1 MMITMP
7 TRSLPTRLEMIRAF
21 ETRDASFD
29 GLFITAVKTT
39 GIFCRPTCSARK
51 PNHENIEFFAS
62 PREALTAGYRPCKRC
77 RPMEDNEAVPE
88 WVRELLELVERAPTT
103 RFTAADLRARS
114 IDPARA
120 RRWFKQHYGMTFAA
134 YQRSI
139 RLGAALSHLR
149 RGSDLT
155 AVGLRH
161 GFESASGFREA
172 FERLFGDPPGRG
184 RRAQVLTVQWMDTPI
199 GPFIAGAVDEG
210 ICLFEFA
217 DRRALEAQIAAIR
230 KAFKLPAVPGT
241 HPHLEQLERQVERYF
256 NGASTSFDVP
266 IVLRGTPF
274 QECVWN
280 ALCAI
285 PFGETRSYDDIAR
298 TIGRPAAHRA
308 VGRANGQNR
317 LAVIV
322 PCHRVVGADG
332 TLTGYGG
339 GLWRKQY
346 LLDLERRI
354 AFGDR

>member
-1 MMITMP
+1 
-7 TRSLPTRLEMIRAF
+7 MIRAF

-51 PNHENIEFFAS
+51 PNRENIEFFTS
-62 PREALTAGYRPCKRC
+62 PREAITAGYRPCKRC
-77 RPMEDNEAVPE
+77 QPMEMNGAVPG
-88 WVRELLELVERAPTT
+88 WARELIELIEQSPTN
-103 RFTAADLRARS
+103 RITAAELRARS
-114 IDPARA
+114 IDPSRA

-149 RGSDLT
+149 RGNDLI
-155 AVGLRH
+155 AVGLQH
-161 GFESASGFREA
+161 GFESASGFRDA
-172 FERLFGDPPGRG
+172 FAKLFGDPPGRG
-184 RRAQVLTVQWMDTPI
+184 RDTSVLTVQSMETPI
-199 GPFIAGAVDEG
+199 GPFIAGAVEEG

-217 DRRALEAQIAAIR
+217 DRRALEAQIMAIR
-230 KAFKLPAVPGT
+230 KVFQRPAVPGS
-241 HPHLEQLERQVERYF
+241 HAHLQQLEEEVERYF
-256 NGASTSFDVP
+256 KGSLRSFDVP
-266 IVLRGTPF
+266 LVTRGTPF
-274 QECVWN
+274 QELVWS
-280 ALCAI
+280 ALRDI

-298 TIGRPAAHRA
+298 AIGRPSAHRA

-317 LAVIV
+317 LAVII

-346 LLDLERRI
+346 LLDLERRFAI
-354 AFGDR
+354 GDC